1 MWQQSEYHKFA
12 RKLVYFISV
21 IIDMRGGWGCVWN
34 THTCPLLVSLKPAKA
49 CPVNRFAKKT
59 WHDLLSP
66 RQFTSCEIVYMCT
79 QWNSDHITWQVRLW
93 RVLNNSANTQSV
105 EFKKVLHHL
114 SQNFF
119 SWHNNVFFII
129 LKTLRKNFTWPK
141 SSKWTGAHIGQ
152 RLKSNTGK
160 NSSTIQWIEIMMFIA
175 MITCQI

>member
-105 EFKKVLHHL
+105 EFRKVLHHL
-114 SQNFF
+114 SQNVIAC
-119 SWHNNVFFII
+119 S
-129 LKTLRKNFTWPK
+129 
-141 SSKWTGAHIGQ
+141 
-152 RLKSNTGK
+152 
-160 NSSTIQWIEIMMFIA
+160 NSSWFSVWLPCWSLVGNKLFLWWGNWVNEGTGGLRRVKGFRS
-175 MITCQI
+175 